1 MRLRDVWDVVVVGG
15 GAAGSVVARRLSEET
30 AGSILLLEAGP
41 ALDDDNVRSLGDGWR
56 LPTVPDWGYESEP
69 DATGITNRL
78 RRGRLL
84 GGTSWLTRFA
94 VRGSAADFDAWGEA
108 GNEGWSFVDVLP
120 WFRRL
125 ETDLDFGDR
134 PWHGDSGPIPIT
146 RYRDLARSAIHVS
159 ALEAWSAAG
168 FPVVDDHNA
177 PDAIGAGPMPM
188 SSRLGARI
196 TTLGAYLAVEARP
209 ESLTVRTECLVS
221 SVVLAAGKA
230 AGVELADGTRIRAQK
245 VILSAGTY
253 GSPPILMRSGI
264 GPGADL
270 REHGIKPIVE
280 LPGVGA
286 NLADHPAVDLDSGWR
301 GPGSPGPIL
310 HSIATFRSSV
320 PGPDR
325 APDLMFWLTDPDA
338 ADPAFYLDP
347 ILLKPASRGTVS
359 LRSANPEDAPRIKL
373 PGLTEEVDVTRLV
386 EGYERAVDLA
396 NRPEIR
402 RLASESAPSLP
413 TDRSELRRRVID
425 NAYSLPH
432 VVGTCRMG
440 PSADVGA
447 VVDHRGRVH
456 GVDGLYV
463 IDASIIPDP
472 PAGFP
477 HVITVMAAERIASHL
492 AASA

>member
-1 MRLRDVWDVVVVGG
+1 MRLRDAWDVVVVGG
-15 GAAGSVVARRLSEET
+15 GAAGSVVARRIAEET
-30 AGSILLLEAGP
+30 SASILLLEAGP
-41 ALDDDNVRSLGDGWR
+41 ALDDETVRSLGDGWR

-69 DATGITNRL
+69 DATGTTNRL

-94 VRGSAADFDAWGEA
+94 VRGAAADFDAWGTTVNA
-108 GNEGWSFVDVLP
+108 NWSFIDVLP

-125 ETDLDFGDR
+125 ETDLDFSDR

-146 RYRDLARSAIHVS
+146 RYRDLARSTIHVS

-196 TTLGAYLAVEARP
+196 TTLDAYLAAEARP
-209 ESLTVRTECLVS
+209 ESLTLRTECLVS
-221 SVVLAAGKA
+221 SVVLAGGRA
-230 AGVELADGTRIRAQK
+230 AGVRLADGTRIRAQR

-264 GPGADL
+264 GPGAHL
-270 REHGIKPIVE
+270 HELGIKPVVE

-286 NLADHPAVDLDSGWR
+286 NLADHPAVDLDCGWR
-301 GPGSPGPIL
+301 GEGSAGPIL

-320 PGPDR
+320 AGPDG
-325 APDLMFWLTDPDA
+325 APDLMFWLTDPEA

-347 ILLKPASRGTVS
+347 ILLKPVSRGTVG
-359 LRSANPEDAPRIKL
+359 LRSADPEDAPRITL
-373 PGLTEEVDVTRLV
+373 PGLTEEVDLARLV

-402 RLASESAPSLP
+402 RLTSESAPSLP
-413 TDRSELRRRVID
+413 ADRSELRRRVID

-440 PSADVGA
+440 PPTDVGA

-463 IDASIIPDP
+463 IDASIIPDA

-477 HVITVMAAERIASHL
+477 HVITIMAAERISAQL
-492 AASA
+492 AANA

>member
-1 MRLRDVWDVVVVGG
+1 MPLRDGWDVVVVGG
-15 GAAGSVVARRLSEET
+15 GAAGSVVARRLAEGT
-30 AGSILLLEAGP
+30 AASVLLLEAGP
-41 ALDDDNVRSLGDGWR
+41 VLDDQAVRSFADGWR
-56 LPTVPDWGYESEP
+56 LPTIPDWGYESEP
-69 DATGITNRL
+69 DAAGVTGRL
-78 RRGRLL
+78 RRGRVL

-94 VRGSAADFDAWGEA
+94 VRGAAADFDAWARA
-108 GNEGWSFVDVLP
+108 GNDGWSYDDVLP

-134 PWHGDSGPIPIT
+134 PWHGDSGPIPVT
-146 RYRDLARSAIHVS
+146 RYLDRPRASIHAA

-168 FPVVDDHNA
+168 YPVVDDHNA

-188 SSRLGARI
+188 SSRKGARI
-196 TTLGAYLAVEARP
+196 TTLEAYLGAGARP
-209 ESLTVRTECLVS
+209 ESLTVRSECLVS
-221 SVVLAAGKA
+221 SVLLVGTRA
-230 AGVELADGTRIRAQK
+230 AGVTLADGTSIRAQT

-270 REHGIKPIVE
+270 REHRIKPVVE

-286 NLADHPAVDLDSGWR
+286 NLTDHPGVDLDSGWR
-301 GPGSPGPIL
+301 GEGSTGPIL
-310 HSIATFRSSV
+310 HSIATFRSSIAASD
-320 PGPDR
+320 G

-347 ILLKPASRGTVS
+347 ILLKPASRGTVR
-359 LRSANPEDAPRIKL
+359 LRSADPEDAPRIRL
-373 PGLTEEVDVTRLV
+373 PGLTEGIDVERLV

-402 RLASESAPSLP
+402 DLTNESTPDLP
-413 TDRSELRRRVID
+413 ADRSELRRRVID
-425 NAYSLPH
+425 SAYSLPH

-440 PSADVGA
+440 SPTDTSA
-447 VVDHRGRVH
+447 VVDPRGRVH

-463 IDASIIPDP
+463 IDASIIPDAP
-472 PAGFP
+472 SGFP
-477 HVITVMAAERIASHL
+477 HVITIMAAEHLSSRL
-492 AASA
+492 AANP